1 MDAVIVERETDQ
13 QTLQARAASDDERRL
28 TPLLLERVRGCL
40 EDWSRCV
47 ETDRGRSAFVG
58 KGRDA
63 ILGQAFLNEAM
74 QAVENLCRLL
84 MVNEPEGELG
94 CGARRDDGL
103 LAGPG
108 IAAEDAV
115 DLCRRPRPELLDHAH
130 ALFSGRCR

>member
-13 QTLQARAASDDERRL
+13 QTLEAEPRAEGLHDRNRCAAIDDERRL
-28 TPLLLERVRGCL
+28 TPLLRERVRGCL

-84 MVNEPEGELG
+84 MGNEPEGELG
-94 CGARRDDGL
+94 RARVGMTVFL
-103 LAGPG
+103 PGP
-108 IAAEDAV
+108 V
-115 DLCRRPRPELLDHAH
+115 
-130 ALFSGRCR
+130 